1 MRCNNCGWDN
11 APGSSTCVKCG
22 HPLQTDNPGQNL
34 NNNPYQGVK
43 VPNYNPGSEPQP
55 RPTVINTQQVET
67 PVPRPTRIV
76 NGPMDQEQ
84 MMKSTV
90 IQSPSSCPHCG
101 YPVMENFTSCP
112 NCGAEISSKP
122 TTIQSSGAHQ
132 QAEPVMADASLK
144 AAVKSGLAELGLDE
158 KVKCDKCG
166 AEVSIDFSFCPKC
179 GERIHLPTIRA
190 IRHKPTPPP
199 EPPKPKCH
207 LTIIPE
213 EEEQT
218 IPVKNDY
225 EGFSIILTRENTEAN
240 NRTITS
246 KEQAELINED
256 GKWFL
261 LNKSEL
267 GSTYL
272 EASRKLE
279 LQQGDVIVLGDR
291 RFRFEAEEQ

>member
-1 MRCNNCGWDN
+1 
-11 APGSSTCVKCG
+11 
-22 HPLQTDNPGQNL
+22 
-34 NNNPYQGVK
+34 
-43 VPNYNPGSEPQP
+43 
-55 RPTVINTQQVET
+55 
-67 PVPRPTRIV
+67 
-76 NGPMDQEQ
+76 
-84 MMKSTV
+84 
-90 IQSPSSCPHCG
+90 
-101 YPVMENFTSCP
+101 MENFTSCP

-122 TTIQSSGAHQ
+122 TTIQSSGAQQ
-132 QAEPVMADASLK
+132 QAEPVIAAAPLK
-144 AAVKSGLAELGLDE
+144 SAVKSELAELGLDE

-213 EEEQT
+213 EEEQLM
-218 IPVKNDY
+218 PVANDY
-225 EGFSIILTRENTEAN
+225 EGTSIILTRENTEAN

-246 KEQAELINED
+246 KEQAELIHED
-256 GKWFL
+256 GKWFI

-279 LQQGDVIVLGDR
+279 LQQGDIIVLGDR